1 MTACCLS
8 TLRDWRDTEA
18 LRWPPGRGPRGRDP
32 TGGPAS
38 THPAQVTPH
47 QAARLTAHASQS
59 RLHTS
64 VCAPPQKAHAGQT
77 QPARAAP
84 RSLGFLPHQPAA
96 LGPPSVASGHQ
107 LASTHCPPRHCSLRG
122 AWEGL
127 DTLGCSGTGCSLP
140 RGWRP
145 GEDWSPKGGSK
156 GRLGGRG
163 APAPTPPSQSH
174 CARLSEWWTRA
185 RMHTHF
191 RWRAPGSHTLSVHP
205 AAQVPHKRVYI
216 VPPPWPPAH
225 QRPAQLPHMVKLQSL
240 HSGRQRQGRGHG
252 VTFCSIRKRPHRP
265 PCPAKGLGV

>member
-1 MTACCLS
+1 MAPH
-8 TLRDWRDTEA
+8 
-18 LRWPPGRGPRGRDP
+18 PPTPPRSHP
-32 TGGPAS
+32 TRPPAS
-38 THPAQVTPH
+38 QHTRLSHVSTP
-47 QAARLTAHASQS
+47 Q
-59 RLHTS
+59 
-64 VCAPPQKAHAGQT
+64 CAPPPRKPMRARPS
-77 QPARAAP
+77 QPAQ
-84 RSLGFLPHQPAA
+84 HQ
-96 LGPPSVASGHQ
+96 GASG
-107 LASTHCPPRHCSLRG
+107 SSRTSLPLWALPLWPAGTSWPAPTALPATAPGG

-163 APAPTPPSQSH
+163 APTPTPPSQSH

>member
-107 LASTHCPPRHCSLRG
+107 LASTHCPPRHCSWGSVGRAGHPRMLRDRLFTPK
-122 AWEGL
+122 GL
-127 DTLGCSGTGCSLP
+127 EAGGGLEPKGRIKGTAGGSGSPNPHPTQPVPLCTPLGVVDTRTHAHALPLACTRLAHPECTSG
-140 RGWRP
+140 RP
-145 GEDWSPKGGSK
+145 G
-156 GRLGGRG
+156 
-163 APAPTPPSQSH
+163 AT
-174 CARLSEWWTRA
+174 
-185 RMHTHF
+185 
-191 RWRAPGSHTLSVHP
+191 
-205 AAQVPHKRVYI
+205 
-216 VPPPWPPAH
+216 
-225 QRPAQLPHMVKLQSL
+225 
-240 HSGRQRQGRGHG
+240 
-252 VTFCSIRKRPHRP
+252 
-265 PCPAKGLGV
+265 